1 MGRFLK
7 VGALAGG
14 AGGLALA
21 LFLRFVG
28 EGTIG
33 EAIAIERSK
42 PGVHDEMFARGTQ
55 QLGGMVGAVLYGVFV
70 GLIVAVVFAAVRH
83 RMHGRDDWRRSV
95 TLAAVGF
102 VTIALVPFLKYPAN
116 PPTVGSPDTI
126 ARRTA
131 LYLLMVAWSVV
142 TTWAAWRC
150 WSWLRAREA
159 SEPVRATAT
168 IGLGAAMVAFA
179 YVVLP
184 GSPDAVEAPA
194 TLVWHFRMASLGGA
208 AAFWTV
214 LGLTMGAL
222 LVSRRRAPV
231 PAEERTPVGAGVS
244 GG

>member
-42 PGVHDEMFARGTQ
+42 PGVHHEMFSRGTQ
-55 QLGGMVGAVLYGVFV
+55 QLGGMIGAVVYGVFI
-70 GLIVAVVFAAVRH
+70 GLIVAVVFAFVRH

-102 VTIALVPFLKYPAN
+102 VTISLVPFLKYPAN

-126 ARRTA
+126 GRRTA
-131 LYLLMVAWSVV
+131 LYLLILAWSVV
-142 TTWAAWRC
+142 TTWAAWRF
-150 WSWLRAREA
+150 STWLRARGTPEQA
-159 SEPVRATAT
+159 RVPAI
-168 IGLGAAMVAFA
+168 IGLAVAMVSFA
-179 YVVLP
+179 YLVLP
-184 GSPDAVEAPA
+184 GSPDPVGAPA
-194 TLVWHFRMASLGGA
+194 TLVWHFRVASLGGA

-214 LGLTMGAL
+214 LGLTMGAVL
-222 LVSRRRAPV
+222 MSRRQAPV
-231 PAEERTPVGAGVS
+231 PAEERTPVGAGATAE
-244 GG
+244 